1 MAVGQR
7 IKRPGYTKNGTLKAM
22 LNYHKYKA
30 ALIEEQ
36 LEIQQNIL
44 QLKEPLTG
52 WKGRLFYFVLSH
64 HFRLSKNRLWSKT
77 H

>member
-1 MAVGQR
+1 
-7 IKRPGYTKNGTLKAM
+7 M

-30 ALIEEQ
+30 AVIEEQ
-36 LEIQQNIL
+36 LEIHQNIL
-44 QLKEPLTG
+44 QLREPLTG

-77 H
+77 HQVGISLVGKVYQAFGTLYC